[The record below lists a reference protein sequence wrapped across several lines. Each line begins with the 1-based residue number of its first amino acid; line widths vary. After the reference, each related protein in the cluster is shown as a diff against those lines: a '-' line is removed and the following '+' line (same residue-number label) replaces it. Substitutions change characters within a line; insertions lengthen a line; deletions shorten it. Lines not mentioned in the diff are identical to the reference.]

1 MGSTVFRR
9 YAAIAAANLRHNFLP
24 HLLLALGVLAL
35 TPVIFGINDLGA
47 QASAAPLECFASLIG
62 AVLLTPVFLPED
74 DQQVREAVAA
84 RYTGLLPVWI
94 LRTLCSL
101 TAVALLLGGFALLMR
116 GLRSEVSLP
125 LYFGA
130 LSSAVFLGGLGM
142 LAAGSSGNVAVG
154 YMLPVMYYVFCCMG
168 GQEYLGTFQLFSIT
182 MGDGSGKGWLLAG
195 GLVLIGSGLT
205 VRQLRRFN

>member
-1 MGSTVFRR
+1 
-9 YAAIAAANLRHNFLP
+9 
-24 HLLLALGVLAL
+24 
-35 TPVIFGINDLGA
+35 
-47 QASAAPLECFASLIG
+47 
-62 AVLLTPVFLPED
+62 
-74 DQQVREAVAA
+74 
-84 RYTGLLPVWI
+84 
-94 LRTLCSL
+94 
-101 TAVALLLGGFALLMR
+101 MR